1 MSRKMRCVMMVR
13 KHRLIILGN
22 LLGVTQRREEKR
34 REGKNKGSL
43 EEKVRKAESLQ
54 Q

>member
-1 MSRKMRCVMMVR
+1 MMVR

-22 LLGVTQRREEKR
+22 LLGVTQKRREEKAKIKEAWKR
-34 REGKNKGSL
+34 
-43 EEKVRKAESLQ
+43 KVRKAESLQ